1 MAQNKKRCRTQFG
14 HENLNVSAMQRFL
27 LSEPCEDDGE
37 KEAAGIDG
45 SVREIHH
52 QAPKRLALHDT
63 NISRFKRE
71 FMQVSVIGVGE
82 FGVVFQCVN
91 RLDGCIYAIK
101 KSKKPV
107 AGSSFE

>member
-1 MAQNKKRCRTQFG
+1 
-14 HENLNVSAMQRFL
+14 MQKYL
-27 LSEPCEDDGE
+27 LSSDPFDDDAA
-37 KEAAGIDG
+37 EAEGDSG
-45 SVREIHH
+45 REIHQ

-71 FMQVSVIGVGE
+71 FMQVNVIGVGE